1 MSYREMDRLELLQ
14 VLMGKQLRQR
24 EVAERLSLS
33 VRQVKRVV
41 ARYRAEGL
49 WLAKRRKAARIHQR
63 RPRRPYLGELVQID
77 GSPHDWF
84 EERGPRCTLIIFID
98 DATSRLMTLH
108 FVPAETIPAYIGDAA
123 SAKPSTAALPCCIR
137 DSP

>member
-1 MSYREMDRLELLQ
+1 MGEECITMSYREMDRLELLQ
-14 VLMGKQLRQR
+14 ALMGKQLRQR

-63 RPRRPYLGELVQID
+63 RPQRPYLVELVQIE

-84 EERGPRCTLIIFID
+84 EERGSRCTLIIFID
-98 DATSRLMTLH
+98 DATSRLMALH
-108 FVPAETIPAYIGDAA
+108 FVPAETTQAYMETLQA
-123 SAKPSTAALPCCIR
+123 
-137 DSP
+137 

>member
-1 MSYREMDRLELLQ
+1 MDKKRTPLS
-14 VLMGKQLRQR
+14 
-24 EVAERLSLS
+24 ERL
-33 VRQVKRVV
+33 
-41 ARYRAEGL
+41 RAEGL

-63 RPRRPYLGELVQID
+63 RPLRPYLGELVQID